1 MARDL
6 LYDPSP
12 GVLGADGFVHIPI
25 RVTGYL
31 NEPAYNPSLLQK
43 LRNKV
48 ASGEDQNPRRVSM
61 SRDNYI
67 TYWAEDDEG
76 KLLSDVRDPSQERV
90 EWLRYQLRSNYQW

>member
-6 LYDPSP
+6 LYVPSP

-25 RVTGYL
+25 RVTDYF

-48 ASGEDQNPRRVSM
+48 ASGEDQNPRWVSM